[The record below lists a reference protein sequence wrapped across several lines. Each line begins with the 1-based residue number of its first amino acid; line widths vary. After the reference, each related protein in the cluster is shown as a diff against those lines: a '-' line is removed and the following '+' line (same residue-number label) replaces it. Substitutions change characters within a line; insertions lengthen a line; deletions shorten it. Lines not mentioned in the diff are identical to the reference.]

1 MIVNILKWIIIPL
14 IVCNHMVYGMG
25 YTLTFPR
32 FETIIEQTST
42 FDKHDIYSIIESDL
56 ILEISESTK
65 IQSITVLMPTKESM
79 NDTIF
84 QNHGIF
90 LEELKLKSTFLDGE
104 ISIGKLNP
112 QFGMLWGDIPG
123 TWGKQ
128 IMAEEYEI
136 VEKIGFE
143 YQHEVNIMG
152 SNAQTF
158 VSMFKADQSSLGKE
172 SFITNRENHDTITT
186 QTPGLESYVMGLTGN
201 REKLNYQIAYRYLAK
216 GNTSYDDSGML
227 VSMKYQHI
235 ISNIAYI
242 PVIEYVDIAN
252 MSGDSDRVIYTTYG
266 IRIAANN
273 WNAGISQT
281 NKNVEGSNERQL
293 QATIGI
299 QLNSEIEGILAMNH
313 MNRPDRTGL
322 GWFLRLKLP

>member
-1 MIVNILKWIIIPL
+1 
-14 IVCNHMVYGMG
+14 
-25 YTLTFPR
+25 
-32 FETIIEQTST
+32 
-42 FDKHDIYSIIESDL
+42 
-56 ILEISESTK
+56 
-65 IQSITVLMPTKESM
+65 
-79 NDTIF
+79 
-84 QNHGIF
+84 
-90 LEELKLKSTFLDGE
+90 
-104 ISIGKLNP
+104 
-112 QFGMLWGDIPG
+112 
-123 TWGKQ
+123 
-128 IMAEEYEI
+128 
-136 VEKIGFE
+136 
-143 YQHEVNIMG
+143 
-152 SNAQTF
+152 
-158 VSMFKADQSSLGKE
+158 
-172 SFITNRENHDTITT
+172 
-186 QTPGLESYVMGLTGN
+186 
-201 REKLNYQIAYRYLAK
+201 
-216 GNTSYDDSGML
+216 
-227 VSMKYQHI
+227 MKYQHI